1 MDLNSFTTFKT
12 LGEINT
18 AISQAASLD
27 AALKAGLKI
36 IRDNLA
42 AEMAVIWFYDKEG
55 DKKLHPSYW
64 VAPNDI
70 TDRVHAVGEGA
81 VGRSYQD
88 QKAVRSLWFET
99 DPDVATQ
106 ADFDKF

>member
-55 DKKLHPSYW
+55 DRTI
-64 VAPNDI
+64 A
-70 TDRVHAVGEGA
+70 AVGNIKRCPMC
-81 VGRSYQD
+81 GR
-88 QKAVRSLWFET
+88 
-99 DPDVATQ
+99 
-106 ADFDKF
+106 KFKEAKQ

>member
-81 VGRSYQD
+81 VGRSY
-88 QKAVRSLWFET
+88 
-99 DPDVATQ
+99 
-106 ADFDKF
+106 